1 MNFILTEEQNMLADT
16 ARRFVDEHVSLERFR
31 RRRGEPAHSPELWNQ
46 MVDMGWTALIVPE
59 EFDGLGLG
67 MTEFVLVL
75 ETLGRNLATEPLWS
89 SALLGGA
96 AIAAAGTLEQRAEW
110 LPGVADGSRVVALA
124 YAERDTRY
132 DLRRCRCEAVRDG
145 DGWRLTGSKAHVLDA
160 SAATNVLV
168 MARTSGA
175 SNAADGRTLFLVP
188 ASELGIAPQRRVDER
203 DAATITLDG
212 VHVSTSQIIGA
223 VGGAGEVLDAI
234 LDRALVGIAA
244 EMLGAATR
252 ALELSLAYLRER
264 EQFGAPLGSFQ
275 ALQHRAAKVFIQVEM
290 ARSAVMLAARA
301 IDANQDDAPAMASLA
316 KAKAGQALELA
327 ANEGI
332 QFHGGVGMT
341 DEYDIGFFLKR
352 HRGADTTLGDA
363 AWHRRRW
370 ATLQGY

>member
-1 MNFILTEEQNMLADT
+1 MLADT